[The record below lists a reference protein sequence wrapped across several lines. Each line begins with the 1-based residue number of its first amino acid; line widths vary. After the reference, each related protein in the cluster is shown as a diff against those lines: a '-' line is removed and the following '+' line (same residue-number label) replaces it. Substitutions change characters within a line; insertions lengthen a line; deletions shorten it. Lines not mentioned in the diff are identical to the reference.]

1 MYLLRWGAVLLT
13 SINIAGCAMQAM
25 SGMDVVI
32 SGQVAD
38 SVTGKG
44 IPDTSLLLAVDDN
57 GFPARKLGAVSSSDE
72 NGVLR
77 HQEFVG
83 WCRRIGPLEQLRDT
97 SAFQRIEVKLTHP
110 SYQPQTFGYVIDE
123 VWEVNPPRAV
133 IDLGTVSLLPAS
145 PSAE

>member
-1 MYLLRWGAVLLT
+1 MHHLKWIAVVLT
-13 SINIAGCAMQAM
+13 SITSTGCAMQAM

-72 NGVLR
+72 SGALR

-97 SAFQRIEVKLTHP
+97 SASQRIEVTLTHP
-110 SYQPQTFGYVIDE
+110 SYQSQTFGYVIDE
-123 VWEVNPPRAV
+123 VWQVNPPRAA
-133 IDLGTVSLLPAS
+133 IDLGTVSLMPAS